1 MGTNPTQKGAAQ
13 ILKSNEQQ
21 TLPVVNNYTNEPN
34 VPACVDFGLLIVC
47 VIPWLIFHC
56 EE

>member
-1 MGTNPTQKGAAQ
+1 MGTNPAQKGAAQ